1 MGKSDDSS
9 FVSESAPA
17 NLDEVLVQRARTGDS
32 RAFDELYQRYQREI
46 RAFLMNRVRGDF
58 AMAEDLTSEVFT
70 KLFRFLDQYRAGS
83 SFRGWL
89 YQIAR
94 NTAIDHARRSRARV
108 TTTTSLDDAES
119 IASSMEALDAQA
131 IAAEARESLLRAL
144 AILPPGPR
152 RIVELRLKGFG
163 PNEIAVELGMELS
176 AVKSAQH
183 RAFRK
188 LRAELHDFMSD
199 REMTS

>member
-1 MGKSDDSS
+1 MAQTDGSHL
-9 FVSESAPA
+9 VSESIPA
-17 NLDEVLVQRARTGDS
+17 NPDEALVQRARAGDS
-32 RAFDELYQRYQREI
+32 HAFDELYQRYQREI
-46 RAFLMNRVRGDF
+46 RAFLINRVRGDL

-94 NTAIDHARRSRARV
+94 NTAIDHARRARI
-108 TTTTSLDDAES
+108 TTSLDDAGT
-119 IASSMEALDAQA
+119 IASPVEALDEQA
-131 IAAEARESLLRAL
+131 IAAESREALLRAL
-144 AILPPGPR
+144 AVLPPGPR

-163 PNEIAVELGMELS
+163 PNEIAAELGMELS